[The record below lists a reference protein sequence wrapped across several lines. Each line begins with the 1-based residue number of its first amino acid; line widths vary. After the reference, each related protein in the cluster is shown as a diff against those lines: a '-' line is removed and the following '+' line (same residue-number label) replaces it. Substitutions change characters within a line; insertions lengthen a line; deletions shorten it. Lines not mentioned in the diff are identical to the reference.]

1 MGRVGVFAFGLN
13 APHGAGRSSTEAET
27 MHNDPSNH
35 AVNDEWL
42 DFKAIKA
49 QAEVRPVLQ
58 HFGIL
63 EHLEQRGAELVG
75 WCPLGR
81 EHGKADSFAFN
92 TEKRSFQC
100 FACKARGSV
109 LDFVA
114 KYQGITLRAA
124 AQRLMTIL
132 GETLETTGARRE
144 TAKPGRPYGK
154 SSASPAPTD
163 PHEASIQP
171 EATHLLLLTWSH
183 AQWLMAAGQLNP
195 DQVAVIDLEAW
206 VGLLRN
212 GQRANSA

>member
-1 MGRVGVFAFGLN
+1 MQYDHSENSENG
-13 APHGAGRSSTEAET
+13 
-27 MHNDPSNH
+27 
-35 AVNDEWL
+35 EWI
-42 DFKAIKA
+42 DFKSIKA
-49 QAEVRPVLQ
+49 MAEVRPVLQ

-132 GETLETTGARRE
+132 GETLETTDTRRE
-144 TAKPGRPYGK
+144 TKPGRPYGK
-154 SSASPAPTD
+154 PSASSAPTT
-163 PHEASIQP
+163 PSEASIQL
-171 EATHLLLLTWSH
+171 EATHLPLLTWSH
-183 AQWLMAAGQLNP
+183 AQWLMAAGQLDP
-195 DQVAVIDLEAW
+195 AQVAVVDLEAW
-206 VGLLRN
+206 MGLLRN
-212 GQRANSA
+212 GQRASSA